1 MKILLAIDSS
11 QASQGVLQV
20 ALTRPWPPGTQFC
33 VMNVL
38 DMAQWDGLP
47 AVAEEAIRKAEELLK
62 HAVDNLSKEGY
73 HVFSELQVGLPKKAI
88 PDYAKHWKADLVLIG
103 SHGKSA
109 LTRFLLGSVAQ
120 AVLRSSPCSVEI
132 VRPRPVLRL
141 PSEGMKIL
149 LATDGSE
156 GSARTVYAVANRPWP
171 AKSQVKLVSV
181 VQLLTP
187 DNQATI
193 SPLCSEYP
201 TSLLEQVWKE
211 ARARAE
217 EAVADA
223 RKILNSAKLNVC
235 DCKSTPIGDARS
247 VILDSAKAWG
257 ADLIVLGSHGR
268 HGLDRLLLGSVS
280 ESVAIHAHCCVEVVR
295 H

>member
-11 QASQGVLQV
+11 PASQAVVQV
-20 ALTRPWPPGTQFC
+20 ALTRPWPPATQFC
-33 VMNVL
+33 AMNVL
-38 DMAQWDGLP
+38 DMARWDGFP
-47 AVAEEAIRKAEELLK
+47 AVAEDARRKAQELLNC
-62 HAVDNLSKEGY
+62 AVENLSKEGY
-73 HVFSELQVGLPKKAI
+73 QVFSELQVGIPKKAI
-88 PDYAKHWKADLVLIG
+88 PDFAKQWKADLVLIG
-103 SHGKSA
+103 SHGQSG

-120 AVLRSSPCSVEI
+120 TVLRSSPCSVEV
-132 VRPRPVLRL
+132 VRPRLLRL

-223 RKILNSAKLNVC
+223 RKILTAANLDVC

-247 VILDSAKAWG
+247 VILDSAEAWR

-268 HGLDRLLLGSVS
+268 HGLDRLLMGTVS